1 MKLFFCLCYFFIAS
15 SLIAQTANDS
25 LKVFNGSSHY
35 SIKPAH
41 KIINPVTIAAGYTA
55 ICFFSYRYLDDEV
68 QEIAMANQNKVA
80 YNTFKTVGY
89 AGLGET
95 NIFIT
100 AGTGISALITRN
112 EQLKK
117 ATILLVGSH
126 LINDFVTH
134 QFKVSFQRHRPNPG
148 DPYNTFDWREGTK
161 TNESFISNHTSN
173 AFTTATVFALC
184 FSDKKWVPIVAYSTA
199 SLVGLSR
206 IYQNAHWT
214 SDVLAGAAVGFLSAH
229 TMNALYNLAGK
240 RFTFL
245 PAVDNGHYGIS
256 VAYSLP

>member
-1 MKLFFCLCYFFIAS
+1 MKLFFSLTSFFIVS
-15 SLIAQTANDS
+15 SLFAQTANDS
-25 LKVFNGSSHY
+25 LKVFADTGHY
-35 SIKPAH
+35 STKPAH
-41 KIINPVTIAAGYTA
+41 KIINPVSIAAGYTA
-55 ICFFSYRYLDDEV
+55 ICFLSYRYVDEEV
-68 QEIAMANQNKVA
+68 REIVLANQNKIA

-89 AGLGET
+89 TGLGKT

-100 AGTGISALITRN
+100 AGTGISALITKN
-112 EQLKK
+112 KQLEK

-126 LINDFVTH
+126 LINDFITH
-134 QFKVSFQRHRPNPG
+134 QFKVSFQRHRPNTG

-214 SDVLAGAAVGFLSAH
+214 SDVLAGAAIGFLSAH
-229 TMNALYNLAGK
+229 AMNGLYNLAGK

-256 VAYSLP
+256 VTYSLP